1 MKKILLSFLILTS
14 IFSCTKDEIVT
25 TPNSET
31 TFARSNDGHDDD
43 DEDDDDH
50 DEDGGGQC
58 CSFKYG
64 EWSTCVAGFQVR
76 SWTSPSRSC
85 IPPTDSIQ
93 RTCESA
99 IVSYFYYNPQY
110 NSVRVASNQPGMIHI
125 YNNSGQLTAILYYNS
140 GTTWV
145 SIVFLPTGTYTLK
158 TYYRTIT
165 ITI

>member
-14 IFSCTKDEIVT
+14 IFSCKKDEIVT

-31 TFARSNDGHDDD
+31 TFARSNDGHDDE
-43 DEDDDDH
+43 DEEDDH

-64 EWSTCVAGFQVR
+64 QWSDCVAGFQVR

-110 NSVRVASNQPGMIHI
+110 NSIRIVCNKPGMIHI
-125 YNNSGQLTAILYYNS
+125 YNNLGQLTAILYYNA
-140 GTTWV
+140 GATWV
-145 SIVFLPTGTYTLK
+145 NIVFLPTGTYTLK